1 MRTYQWT
8 PDPNEEIESGWYLVA
23 FLSRDEAYVVC

>member
-8 PDPNEEIESGWYLVA
+8 LGINEKVESGWCLVA